1 MRTRATLTTKLLAM
15 GLGFLLFT
23 LTSIGVTLW
32 VTWKLEGG
40 AAAVNEAGRLR
51 MNTMRMAL
59 AVESGPRGEL
69 LQRIEKM
76 DASLQLLETGDPAH
90 PLFVPWSADT
100 RARFAQVRAQWAEV
114 RAQWLLPEA
123 APGPELLARADALTA
138 VMNAFVDAI
147 EVQIARWTAALH
159 VLQLFLMGVAVFVAF
174 GAVVMLY
181 LVVLNPVAR
190 MQQALER
197 VRQGEL
203 GTRLPVDSDD
213 EFGQLAAGF
222 NLMVHALQTSHTDLE
237 RKVREKTA
245 SVEIKNQRLAALYE
259 VSAQAAQAGSLQAL
273 ASGFVRQVRQV
284 AGADAAAI
292 RWSDEGNERY
302 VMLAADG
309 MPETM
314 AQEEHCLN
322 AGNCLCGQSY
332 GQARMRVIPIVPDM
346 QMELPHCHE
355 AGYRLVVAIPIA
367 QHQRVLGEL
376 NLFFR
381 SDAGVSEEMRELLD
395 AMVRHLASSME
406 GLRAAALEREA
417 AVSDERSLIAQPL
430 RNGGHPKGVHSMNVL
445 LSSGTGRVI
454 MAGNILAG
462 AEQRNPRINTGNRV
476 SFVNNFI
483 AGTGAYTG
491 QFDTSLKTRQKG
503 LIDMI
508 GNLYLPSSAT
518 SCKNKAIQF
527 DEQFL
532 TTAPQT
538 QVYLADNQIDE
549 TYKADCLELTNA
561 DEALLADAPLT
572 AFKGWETLPAE
583 SLKDVLIESAGS
595 HPVSRNPLDQAVIGQ
610 ILDGTIAP
618 LENDKTAKNLLKKIK
633 PKESVAWEKGAGPV
647 IFFKDI
653 GGMKQSL
660 CARFKAVGGAGA
672 CPYL

>member
-23 LTSIGVTLW
+23 LASIGATLW

-59 AVESGPRGEL
+59 ALEGGSRSEL
-69 LQRIEKM
+69 LERIERM
-76 DASLQLLETGDPAH
+76 DASLQLLEAGDPSH
-90 PLFVPWSADT
+90 PLFVPWSVDT
-100 RARFAQVRAQWAEV
+100 RARFAQVRSQWAEV
-114 RAQWLLPEA
+114 RAQWLAPEGVRD
-123 APGPELLARADALTA
+123 PQVLARADALAA
-138 VMNAFVDAI
+138 VMNGFVDAI

-159 VLQLFLMGVAVFVAF
+159 VLQLFLMAVAIFAAF

-197 VRQGEL
+197 VRQGDL
-203 GTRLPVDSDD
+203 GTRLPVDGDD

-222 NLMVHALQTSHTDLE
+222 NLMAHALQTSHTDLE

-273 ASGFVRQVRQV
+273 ASGFVRQVRQI
-284 AGADAAAI
+284 AGADAAVI

-309 MPETM
+309 LPESM
-314 AQEEHCLN
+314 AEDERCLN

-332 GQARMRVIPIVPDM
+332 RQAHMRVIPIVQGM
-346 QMELPHCHE
+346 HMELPHCHE

-381 SDAGVSEEMRELLD
+381 SDASLPEEMRELLD

-417 AVSDERSLIAQPL
+417 AVSDERSLLARELHDSIAQSLAFLKIQTQLLRDAIKKGNEAARDRSMAELDVGVRECYADVRELLVHFRTRANEEDIEEALRTTLSKFGHQTGIAAHLSMEGHGLPL
-430 RNGGHPKGVHSMNVL
+430 PPDVQIQVLHMVQEALSNV
-445 LSSGTGRVI
+445 RKH
-454 MAGNILAG
+454 AG
-462 AEQRNPRINTGNRV
+462 ASRVDVRVQRHPQWRFEVQDDGVGFDTQAGAARASLHVGLGIVRERAQGIGAQVDVV
-476 SFVNNFI
+476 SAPG
-483 AGTGAYTG
+483 AGTTV
-491 QFDTSLKTRQKG
+491 SIEL
-503 LIDMI
+503 
-508 GNLYLPSSAT
+508 LP
-518 SCKNKAIQF
+518 
-527 DEQFL
+527 
-532 TTAPQT
+532 
-538 QVYLADNQIDE
+538 
-549 TYKADCLELTNA
+549 
-561 DEALLADAPLT
+561 ADADPAAPT
-572 AFKGWETLPAE
+572 PARALPAW
-583 SLKDVLIESAGS
+583 SA
-595 HPVSRNPLDQAVIGQ
+595 P
-610 ILDGTIAP
+610 
-618 LENDKTAKNLLKKIK
+618 
-633 PKESVAWEKGAGPV
+633 
-647 IFFKDI
+647 
-653 GGMKQSL
+653 
-660 CARFKAVGGAGA
+660 
-672 CPYL
+672 